1 MGALRQ
7 TRPACFVRRTRRA
20 VSAPDDWHEYN
31 PDLRTEQN
39 GKAVQDALDY
49 FSFKCGLGTRR
60 YRFEASGVKTAT
72 EYTGDRQD
80 MVQHANRHQI
90 GANGDRV
97 LRTKQ
102 GAVSGAALRF
112 SQGRKSRSENRL
124 SARGGAAWPALLPCT
139 LPQALPARL
148 YRATFRRPRRF
159 SINLMTLRINSM
171 RPAGKGALSR
181 KALSGLRCPAFA
193 SGVAAPS
200 QKTDRCP
207 CSASPVSSAGR
218 GSAAQPSGGP

>member
-1 MGALRQ
+1 MMLAKMGALRQ

-124 SARGGAAWPALLPCT
+124 SARGRQPCWASSGRCCGPGGTCWGRTSTPAPPSPSIST
-139 LPQALPARL
+139 T
-148 YRATFRRPRRF
+148 ATSP
-159 SINLMTLRINSM
+159 TA
-171 RPAGKGALSR
+171 RPAGPR
-181 KALSGLRCPAFA
+181 
-193 SGVAAPS
+193 
-200 QKTDRCP
+200 
-207 CSASPVSSAGR
+207 
-218 GSAAQPSGGP
+218 